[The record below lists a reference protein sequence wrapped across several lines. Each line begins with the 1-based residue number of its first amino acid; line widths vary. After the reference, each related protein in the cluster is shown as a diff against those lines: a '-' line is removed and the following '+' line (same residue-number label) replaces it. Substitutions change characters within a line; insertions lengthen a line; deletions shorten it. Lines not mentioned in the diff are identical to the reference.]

1 VEGLHTMTDD
11 AFDPTK
17 MKTQTENT
25 TKTETHDEAGDDETV
40 DEGSLLGAVNN
51 DIGTENANDD
61 ARRLVGEE
69 A

>member
-1 VEGLHTMTDD
+1 MTDD

-17 MKTQTENT
+17 LKTETQTENT
-25 TKTETHDEAGDDETV
+25 TKTETHDDGGDDESV

-51 DIGTENANDD
+51 DTGTENANDD
-61 ARRLVGEE
+61 ARRLGGDE

>member
-1 VEGLHTMTDD
+1 MTDD

-17 MKTQTENT
+17 MKTETQTENT
-25 TKTETHDEAGDDETV
+25 TKTETHAEAGDDEIV
-40 DEGSLLGAVNN
+40 DEGSLLGTVNN

>member
-1 VEGLHTMTDD
+1 MTDD

-17 MKTQTENT
+17 METETQTENT

-51 DIGTENANDD
+51 DSGTENANDD